1 VSENDKT
8 ETYIYRWR
16 DNSKRA
22 VLYGKRCRLLLRLPM
37 NSAVVEFEDGHAEVI
52 SRNALKKI
60 GSEDPTM
67 GEQDSLFDEDKE
79 K

>member
-1 VSENDKT
+1 
-8 ETYIYRWR
+8 
-16 DNSKRA
+16 
-22 VLYGKRCRLLLRLPM
+22 M

-60 GSEDPTM
+60 GSEDPAR
-67 GEQDSLFDEDKE
+67 GEQASLFDEDKE

>member
-1 VSENDKT
+1 VSEKGKAK
-8 ETYIYRWR
+8 TYIYRWR
-16 DNSKRA
+16 NNSKRA
-22 VLYGKRCRLLLRLPM
+22 TLYGKRCRLLLRLPM

-60 GSEDPTM
+60 GSEDPAR
-67 GEQDSLFDEDKE
+67 GEQASLFDEDKE